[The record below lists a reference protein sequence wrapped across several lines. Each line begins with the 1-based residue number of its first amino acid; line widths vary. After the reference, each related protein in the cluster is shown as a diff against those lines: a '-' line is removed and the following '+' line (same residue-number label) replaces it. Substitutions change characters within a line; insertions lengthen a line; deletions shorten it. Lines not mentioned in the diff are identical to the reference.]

1 LKYFATI
8 CGCTLRITHD
18 LLCACKISRYSHI
31 SGSIPLSCIHVHWK
45 MLSISCIDDACDF
58 WGDLTL
64 TNEVDALLKKRLE
77 LDVVRKMTL
86 KDSWTYISRY
96 YFNVFP
102 SRESKKTNG
111 AAKFM
116 KSTKCGPSMWEWV
129 NEMNTMIDSLGTPSV
144 ALKDVSNN
152 KRTKKNVLYGWI
164 FQSITTVHR
173 KKCWCET

>member
-1 LKYFATI
+1 MNNMLILQHTELKALFHKSINVVDHRFNTLFYKRLRGFVSTQAQSLIFDELKYFATI

-86 KDSWTYISRY
+86 KDS
-96 YFNVFP
+96 
-102 SRESKKTNG
+102 
-111 AAKFM
+111 
-116 KSTKCGPSMWEWV
+116 
-129 NEMNTMIDSLGTPSV
+129 
-144 ALKDVSNN
+144 
-152 KRTKKNVLYGWI
+152 
-164 FQSITTVHR
+164 
-173 KKCWCET
+173 